1 MKEQTT
7 SCNKYE
13 LHRHHVESKKPD
25 TKNYILYHLFEA
37 QKQAKR
43 TYGVR
48 TVEVIGMVV

>member
-1 MKEQTT
+1 MNEQTT

-13 LHRHHVESKKPD
+13 LHRRHVESNKQD
-25 TKNYILYHLFEA
+25 TKKYILFHLFEV